1 MTGLLI
7 TLSLVLLVVVVVQIA
22 KMSELSDELRG
33 GGEDIQESKNRR
45 IGSQFLIFGIA
56 FLGLC
61 IWSALHYKN
70 YLLGYGPHVAASSH
84 GVWVDKSFN
93 ITTIVTGIVFFL
105 THIAL
110 FYFAWKYSGKK
121 GQKSAFMSHDNKLEV
136 LWTALP
142 ALVMAGLVFNGLIT
156 WNKVMADVST
166 DDDYLEIGVTGYQF
180 AWALRYPGAD
190 GELGEKNFRKI
201 TGKNILGQDW
211 EDSKNWDDFIA
222 DELVLPVG
230 QKIRARISARDVLH
244 SFFLPHFRVKMD
256 AVPGM
261 PTYFVF
267 TPTTTTEEY
276 RQQLKEYKEYQAPD
290 PNQPEKQLWETFNF
304 ELACAELCGKGHFSM
319 RKKVRVVSQEE
330 YDAWIARQKSF
341 YLTSIRHTDED
352 PYKNDLLPMEIK
364 AQKHEFDEAL
374 SQALKETDADKKIV
388 VFKHVNF
395 KTGSAH
401 LTELSRYEIQNLIE
415 ALNANPNLSIELR
428 GHTDNVGNPESN
440 MTLSAARANAVWDYL
455 KEHQVDMNRITAIGY
470 GQTMPIG
477 DNSTDE
483 GRQKNRRTE
492 FKILTQ

>member
-7 TLSLVLLVVVVVQIA
+7 VLSLVLLVVVIVQIA
-22 KMSELSDELRG
+22 KMSELADDLSG
-33 GGEDIQESKNRR
+33 TANQEKKNKRT
-45 IGSQFLIFGIA
+45 GTLFLLFGVT
-56 FLGLC
+56 FLSLC
-61 IWSALHYKN
+61 VWSALHYKN

-84 GVWVDKSFN
+84 GGAVDSSFN

-110 FYFAWKYSGKK
+110 FYFAWKYSGKR
-121 GQKSAFMSHDNKLEV
+121 GQKSAFMSHDNNLEI

-156 WNKVMADVST
+156 WNKVMADVGS
-166 DDDYLEIGVTGYQF
+166 DEDFMEIGVTGYQF

-190 GELGEKNFRKI
+190 GELGDKNFRLI
-201 TGKNILGQDW
+201 TSKNLLGQDW
-211 EDSKNWDDFIA
+211 KDDRNLDDFMA

-230 QKIRARISARDVLH
+230 QKVRMRISARDVLH

-267 TPTTTTEEY
+267 TPTITTEQY

-290 PNQPEKQLWETFNF
+290 PDQPEKQLWETFNY

-319 RKKVRVVSQEE
+319 RKKVRVVTQEE
-330 YDAWIARQKSF
+330 YDAWLAKQKSF
-341 YLTSIRHTDED
+341 YLTSIRHTDDD
-352 PYKNDLLPMEIK
+352 PFKDDLLPMEIN
-364 AQKHEFDEAL
+364 AQKEEFDNAL
-374 SQALKETDADKKIV
+374 SSAMKETDADKKIV

-401 LTELSRYEIQNLIE
+401 LTPLSRYEINNLIE
-415 ALNANPNLSIELR
+415 ALKLNPNLKIELR
-428 GHTDNVGNPESN
+428 GHTDNVGDPDAN

-477 DNSTDE
+477 DNSTKE
-483 GRQKNRRTE
+483 GRLQNRRTE
-492 FKILTQ
+492 FKILAQ